1 MTTCPRPA
9 GIIKM
14 AQWPGLPGHP
24 FNVAVLQMMEVNW
37 FFHLVGALLCTSAV
51 AAFMST
57 SDSTVLAASNTF
69 TMDYWVNWLAK
80 YAKKENDQTVSSR
93 AAVTVTVTPYCSM
106 FVLLSV

>member
-1 MTTCPRPA
+1 
-9 GIIKM
+9 M

-37 FFHLVGALLCTSAV
+37 FFHFVGALLCTSAV

-80 YAKKENDQTVSSR
+80 YAKKENDQTASSR
-93 AAVTVTVTPYCSM
+93 AAVTATVTPYCPM
-106 FVLLSV
+106 FVLLLV